1 MWLKYGRPEALSPG
15 QHALKGVNIVKRGD
29 KTMKVIIR

>member
-1 MWLKYGRPEALSPG
+1 MWFKYGRPEAIRSSTP
-15 QHALKGVNIVKRGD
+15 LKGVNIVKRGD